1 MTTASSATRPPGDRA
16 TIVLPDPSLVLLVGA
31 AGAGKSTFA
40 ARRFAPDE
48 IRSSDALRAALTG
61 DVADQS
67 RNRLVFA
74 LLHRDVERRLGAGL
88 LTVVDATNVEW
99 HARRPLLA
107 IARRARRPCVA
118 IVLDLPLEE
127 VLVRNRARPGAVP
140 ASAVE
145 RQHRRLAAALER
157 DALTREGYAA
167 VHRLA
172 TADAV
177 ERAIVV
183 RVRLD
188 EAPVSAPPPP
198 TS

>member
-1 MTTASSATRPPGDRA
+1 M
-16 TIVLPDPSLVLLVGA
+16 LLIGA

-61 DVADQS
+61 DATDQS

-107 IARRARRPCVA
+107 IARRAGRPCVA
-118 IVLDLPLEE
+118 IVLDLPLAD
-127 VLVRNRARPGAVP
+127 VVARNRARAEAAVP
-140 ASAVE
+140 EDAVE
-145 RQHRRLAAALER
+145 RQHRRLATALER
-157 DALTREGYAA
+157 DALAGEGYAA
-167 VHRLA
+167 VHRLTSA
-172 TADAV
+172 GAI

-188 EAPVSAPPPP
+188 EPPVSAPPPP
-198 TS
+198 RP

>member
-1 MTTASSATRPPGDRA
+1 
-16 TIVLPDPSLVLLVGA
+16 VPDPSLVLLVGA

-48 IRSSDALRAALTG
+48 IRSSDMLRAALTG
-61 DVADQS
+61 DATDQS

-88 LTVVDATNVEW
+88 LTIVDATNVEW

-107 IARRARRPCVA
+107 IARRTGRPCVA
-118 IVLDLPLEE
+118 IVLDLPLAE
-127 VLVRNRARPGAVP
+127 VLARNRARVAAAVP
-140 ASAVE
+140 VGAVE

-157 DALTREGYAA
+157 DALAGEGYTA
-167 VHRLA
+167 VHRLV
-172 TADAV
+172 TTDAV
-177 ERAIVV
+177 ERAVV
-183 RVRLD
+183 LRVRLD
-188 EAPVSAPPPP
+188 EPPVSAPPPP